1 MNYLDYASILEANSE
16 NYQHR
21 QHIVEYYNLT
31 KLMIEQLVPPMV
43 DQQIEQYFTKRENDK
58 MKNTIQDM
66 IKKQTKEQAVNVKAY
81 FNGKPATNANIV
93 KGVREI
99 VEKALKSAFRSR

>member
-1 MNYLDYASILEANSE
+1 MNYLEYASTLEANSE

-31 KLMIEQLVPPMV
+31 KLMIEQLVPPIV
-43 DQQIEQYFTKRENDK
+43 DQQIEQYLESHGGDK
-58 MKNTIQDM
+58 MKDTIED
-66 IKKQTKEQAVNVKAY
+66 IIRKQTKEQAVNVKAY